1 MKKWNII
8 MTTLVATAIFTSCS
22 KSDIT
27 DITVAD
33 ATAKATGT
41 WKVNY
46 YYDNSDGVSN
56 DFDGYSFV
64 ISDDGSVTATIG
76 GTTHNGIWVIKNS
89 DDDPKYSTEMEFTIS
104 GDDRM
109 DKLDGKWL
117 IKSVSDTEMELI
129 DDSSPEE
136 IHFSKS

>member
-1 MKKWNII
+1 MKRWNII
-8 MTTLVATAIFTSCS
+8 MATVVTAAIFSSCS
-22 KSDIT
+22 KSGIT
-27 DITVAD
+27 DITVSD
-33 ATAKATGT
+33 ATAKAAGT

-46 YYDNSDGVSN
+46 YYDNSNGVSN

-64 ISDDGSVTATIG
+64 IGDDGSVTATAG
-76 GTTHNGIWVIKNS
+76 AVTHNGIWVIKNS
-89 DDDPKYSTEMEFTIS
+89 DDDPKYSTEIEFTIT

-117 IKSVSDTEMELI
+117 IKSITDTEMELI